1 MNPWIKKSIEL
12 ANAHGYLDRL
22 HNVYPVTTAL
32 ERPLSS
38 ETKEEL
44 KDAFQKKDKLRLLKI
59 LLRLEKFPIKDPYV
73 AFLRRN
79 KGQFIEKNPQT
90 VQRIANKILSME
102 FDEVIAGVEEPKEFN
117 RQIGTLF
124 KKWLPKLPYHL
135 LDPTKFEKHSG
146 VALLQGS
153 DAELMEYANT
163 ILKCNLQKAPD
174 LLAKV
179 GNNFV
184 LGEAKFLTDYG
195 GHQNAQFQDAL
206 TLLRGTQGKATRI
219 AILDGVVWIQGKAKM
234 FKTVSQLKK
243 TALTA
248 LLLKEFLEDLTSRH

>member
-1 MNPWIKKSIEL
+1 MNLWIKKSIEL
-12 ANAHGYLDRL
+12 ANAHGYLDKL
-22 HNVYPVTTAL
+22 HGVYPVTTAL
-32 ERPLSS
+32 ARALSS

-44 KDAFQKKDKLRLLKI
+44 KDAFQKKDKLRLLET
-59 LLRLEKFPIKDPYV
+59 LLSLDKFPIKDPYV

-102 FDEVIAGVEEPKEFN
+102 FDEVIGGVEEPKEFN

-124 KKWLPKLPYHL
+124 RKWLPKLPYPL
-135 LDPTKFEKHSG
+135 LDRTKFEKYSG
-146 VALLQGS
+146 IALLQGS

-163 ILKCNLQKAPD
+163 ALKCNLQKAPD
-174 LLAKV
+174 LLAKS
-179 GNNFV
+179 GRTLV
-184 LGEAKFLTDYG
+184 LGEAKFLTSSG

-206 TLLRGTQGKATRI
+206 TLLRGKDGNALRI
-219 AILDGVVWIQGKAKM
+219 AILDGVVWIQGKTKM
-234 FKTVSQLKK
+234 FKTICQLKE

-248 LLLKEFLEDLTSRH
+248 LLLNEFLKDLRTK